1 MLTRPSSESLSVA
14 GSIREAAP
22 ERPAT
27 VRTCPFCGGKQVR
40 VLFAV
45 RDGFSIN
52 DCPDCRVASTVPPVP
67 PNEIGRYYPPLYYG
81 EKNRRFHPL
90 LERLVAFFRWRRV
103 RRIERYAPRG
113 RILDVG
119 TGRGVL
125 PGLMRERG
133 WEARGTE
140 ISEIAAR
147 TALDLGLPVFVG
159 DFLEAPYAAAS
170 FDVVVLW
177 HVLEHIRDGHAA
189 LGKCRDL
196 VRPGGL
202 LVIAVPNLES
212 LQAALTRRHWFH
224 LDVPRHYF
232 HFRLSSLR
240 RLLREH
246 GFRTVETAHFSVEQ
260 NPYGWIQ
267 SLLNVLGFRYNL
279 LYDLLKTASARET
292 HPARSHP
299 LQTLLSLAALVPVVP
314 LSFLLFGV
322 ETLLRRGG
330 TIELYAIREG

>member
-1 MLTRPSSESLSVA
+1 MW
-14 GSIREAAP
+14 
-22 ERPAT
+22 
-27 VRTCPFCGGKQVR
+27 
-40 VLFAV
+40 
-45 RDGFSIN
+45 DGFSIA

-67 PNEIGRYYPPLYYG
+67 QSEIGRYYPPLYYG

-103 RRIERYAPRG
+103 RRIERYVPGG

-119 TGRGVL
+119 TGRGVF

-133 WEARGTE
+133 WEAHGTE
-140 ISEIAAR
+140 LSEVAAQR
-147 TALDLGLPVFVG
+147 AVDLRLPVFIG
-159 DFLEAPYAAAS
+159 NFLDAPYPAGS

-177 HVLEHIRDGHAA
+177 HVLEHIRDVRAA
-189 LGKCRDL
+189 LAKCREL

-202 LVIAVPNLES
+202 LVIAVPNFES
-212 LQAALTRRHWFH
+212 LQAALARRHWFH

-240 RLLREH
+240 RLLAGH

-267 SLLNVLGFRYNL
+267 SLLNVLGFQYNL
-279 LYDLLKTASARET
+279 LYNLLKTTSARET
-292 HPARSHP
+292 HPARFHP
-299 LQTLLSLAALVPVVP
+299 VQTLLSLAALVPVVP
-314 LSFLLFGV
+314 LSFLLFGL

-330 TIELYAIREG
+330 TIELYAVRES

>member
-1 MLTRPSSESLSVA
+1 MT
-14 GSIREAAP
+14 
-22 ERPAT
+22 
-27 VRTCPFCGGKQVR
+27 TCPFCGGNR
-40 VLFAV
+40 LRALFAV
-45 RDGFSIN
+45 SGGFSIA

-67 PNEIGRYYPPLYYG
+67 QSEIGRYYPPLYYG

-103 RRIERYAPRG
+103 RRIKRYVASG

-119 TGRGVL
+119 TGRGVF

-133 WEARGTE
+133 WDAHGTE
-140 ISEIAAR
+140 ISEVAAR
-147 TALDLGLPVFVG
+147 SAVDMGLPVFIG
-159 DFLEAPYAAAS
+159 DFLDASYPSGS

-189 LGKCRDL
+189 LAKCREL

-202 LVIAVPNLES
+202 LVIAVPNFES
-212 LQAALTRRHWFH
+212 LQAALTRRLWFH

-232 HFRLSSLR
+232 HFRLSALRSL
-240 RLLREH
+240 LADH
-246 GFRTVETAHFSVEQ
+246 GFRTVETAHFSLEQ

-279 LYDLLKTASARET
+279 LYDHLKTTSARET
-292 HPARSHP
+292 HPARLHP
-299 LQTLLSLAALVPVVP
+299 VQTLLLLVALVPVLP
-314 LSFLLFGV
+314 LSFLLFGL

-330 TIELYAIREG
+330 TIELYAVRES